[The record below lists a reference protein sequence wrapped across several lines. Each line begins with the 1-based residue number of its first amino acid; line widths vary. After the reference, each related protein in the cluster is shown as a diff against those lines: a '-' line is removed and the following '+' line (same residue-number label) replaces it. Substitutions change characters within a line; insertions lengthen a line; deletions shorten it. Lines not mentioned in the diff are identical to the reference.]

1 LSPRAKLEIKEQL
14 REYVQRS
21 VTNLGE
27 ARQAIRA
34 QLKEIFGLESAPG
47 GMASCLLYLQLFVG
61 EDVHTR
67 ELEVVSGISE
77 YARRLR
83 ELRVEKGYEIYAEQ
97 RRDGWWYCLRSVEPD
112 SAKASRWK
120 EWNKIRHMKGS
131 GESRVLAAFKA
142 SLRIPVDIDDLDYVS
157 KIKTARERARDLRL
171 HKGWRIFGHHTGRPD
186 LRVTEYVLE
195 SLDQLPEHDRKIPD
209 EIYEAVLEAD
219 KYHCR
224 KCGWDRSKRVQGSRK
239 QFLEVHHKKL
249 HSKGGSHE
257 PKNLV
262 TLCNMHHDEVHRRKL
277 DETTI
282 DGWLKNGKN

>member
-1 LSPRAKLEIKEQL
+1 MTA
-14 REYVQRS
+14 
-21 VTNLGE
+21 
-27 ARQAIRA
+27 
-34 QLKEIFGLESAPG
+34 
-47 GMASCLLYLQLFVG
+47 CLLYLQFFVG
-61 EDVHTR
+61 EAVHTR

-83 ELRVEKGYEIYAEQ
+83 QLRKEKGYDIYPER

-112 SAKASRWK
+112 SAKADRWK
-120 EWNKIRHMKGS
+120 KWNRIRRAEGS

-142 SLRIPVDIDDLDYVS
+142 SLRIPVDIVDLDYVS
-157 KIKTARERARDLRL
+157 RIKTSRERARDLRL

-209 EIYEAVLEAD
+209 KVYEAVLKSD
-219 KYHCR
+219 GYQCR
-224 KCGWDRSKRVQGSRK
+224 KCGWGLSMQIQGSRK

-249 HSKGGSHE
+249 HSRGGSHE
-257 PKNLV
+257 LKNLV
-262 TLCNMHHDEVHRRKL
+262 TLCNIDHDEVHRRKL

-282 DGWLKNGKN
+282 DRWLKNAKA